1 MAADAIQIGG
11 VYVEEDLGSDD
22 HGDLFYITF
31 QGGADN
37 TELDRL
43 TIDGDLG
50 QDGFSLG
57 DLFFDTLPTGLGAD
71 NAFGFQIQQL
81 NAADPS
87 ASVTATVQ
95 DGTSHPNRMLD
106 RR

>member
-50 QDGFSLG
+50 
-57 DLFFDTLPTGLGAD
+57 
-71 NAFGFQIQQL
+71 
-81 NAADPS
+81 
-87 ASVTATVQ
+87 
-95 DGTSHPNRMLD
+95 
-106 RR
+106 